1 MEKLK
6 IGEICKSKSEI
17 KIGLKNLDRM
27 ERLMD
32 V

>member
-1 MEKLK
+1 M
-6 IGEICKSKSEI
+6 GEICKSKSDI

-32 V
+32 VLASEV